1 MGLLLQTA
9 MVLAVAAG
17 GAQAV
22 LPARVAGASAKI
34 ADPPAA
40 CSEGSASQTVAAV
53 SSGKAGEMA
62 GSSAPGTTAEP
73 NGNARAA
80 AETPSAPFSTH
91 LAGFQVRIRK
101 DVNPYD
107 VLGVYVLPGEVLPL
121 EILSESSSARFQVTA
136 AEGETLQIDARVW
149 QWTAPAKT
157 GLYPVEVARAD
168 TGARMTLNVFVMV
181 PRERIHGGK
190 LNGYDMGGYPEI
202 PLRGLPVYLPPAGF
216 VEVTPGNRK
225 TLVGPHFRLEQ
236 FLCKQSG
243 GPPRYVVLRE
253 PFLLKLEALLQE
265 VNARGHRCDSFHI
278 MSGYRTPRYN
288 AAIGNVRYSRH
299 QYGDAADLFIDESPR
314 DGVMDDLDGNDRID
328 LNDAGI
334 LHDIIEQ
341 FDMDPAN
348 SIFLGGLGKYGAT
361 SSHGPFVHTDV
372 RGFRARW

>member
-1 MGLLLQTA
+1 MRRFLQTA
-9 MVLAVAAG
+9 AILALMTVTAHALLTAGLAAAQAGMAGRPAGGSTDRANQSSAAAG
-17 GAQAV
+17 EV
-22 LPARVAGASAKI
+22 LPA
-34 ADPPAA
+34 
-40 CSEGSASQTVAAV
+40 
-53 SSGKAGEMA
+53 
-62 GSSAPGTTAEP
+62 
-73 NGNARAA
+73 
-80 AETPSAPFSTH
+80 PFDAH
-91 LAGFQVRIRK
+91 RAGFQVRVRK
-101 DVNPYD
+101 DVIPYD
-107 VLGVYVLPGEVLPL
+107 VFGLYVLPGEVLPL
-121 EILSESSSARFQVTA
+121 EILGESSPARFQVTA
-136 AEGETLQIDARVW
+136 AEGETSQVDARAW
-149 QWTAPAKT
+149 RWTAPAKT
-157 GLYPVEVARAD
+157 GLYPVELARED

-181 PRERIHGGK
+181 PRERIEGGK

-216 VEVTPGNRK
+216 VEVTPGNAK
-225 TLVGPHFRLEQ
+225 TPVAPHFLLEQ

-265 VNARGHRCDSFHI
+265 VNARGHRCASFHI

-314 DGVMDDLDGNDRID
+314 DGVMDDLDGNGRID
-328 LNDAGI
+328 TDDADV

-341 FDMDPAN
+341 FDTDPAN
-348 SIFLGGLGKYGAT
+348 RIFLGGLGKYGTT